1 MHHSVPAFS
10 VRFIASRLLQK
21 ANIKSKLHARKFFI
35 CIPVVAAVVVVG
47 GECLSESRVL
57 INFMLLLACCLLL
70 AHGTKWS
77 SNIIRFMLAI
87 IIMHKRNYYIDMPFL
102 MIFRNPHTK
111 QQASKS
117 RSESIDERRRSV
129 GCGKS

>member
-35 CIPVVAAVVVVG
+35 CIPVVAAVVVVVG

-111 QQASKS
+111 QASKQVEK
-117 RSESIDERRRSV
+117 RVNR
-129 GCGKS
+129 